1 MCVPAFPC
9 LDIIKRWHNA
19 KMSDQLSSGRQED
32 NSIVKTHP
40 DTMVKDEP
48 RLAMLSPLDR
58 VQQVSDAMMGYIGK
72 AGLKR
77 GDRLPTERQLMNE
90 LGVGRSTVREV
101 IGRFQALGVLESR
114 KGSGTY
120 LLQPVSSAT
129 VHMPLMVETE
139 NLRDALLQTLEVRR
153 GIEVEACALAA
164 LRRTEEDLRII
175 EEKLDEMERVHLT
188 KGTSGKEDLAF
199 HVSIYEATHN
209 PLFKQL
215 LEQMREAFERFW
227 HKPFDRPDFAR
238 RSFPFHRTL
247 FCAIAD
253 QDSDAARRETLK
265 ILAVVEE
272 DIKEMSK

>member
-1 MCVPAFPC
+1 MTMRIGTA
-9 LDIIKRWHNA
+9 LN
-19 KMSDQLSSGRQED
+19 
-32 NSIVKTHP
+32 
-40 DTMVKDEP
+40 DTQHIAALP
-48 RLAMLSPLDR
+48 PLDR
-58 VQQVSDAMMGYIGK
+58 VQQVSGAMVGYINK

-77 GDRLPTERQLMNE
+77 GDRLPTERELMNA

-101 IGRFQALGVLESR
+101 IGRFQALGVVETR

-120 LLQPVSSAT
+120 LLQPVSAAT
-129 VHMPLMVETE
+129 VHMPLMLETV

-153 GIEVEACALAA
+153 GIEVEAGALAA
-164 LRRTEEDLRII
+164 MRRTEDDLRII
-175 EEKLDEMERVHLT
+175 EEKLDEMERVHLA

-199 HVSIYEATHN
+199 HVAIYDATHN

-227 HKPFDRPDFAR
+227 TKPFDRPDFAR
-238 RSFPFHRTL
+238 RSFPYHRTL
-247 FCAIAD
+247 FSAIAD
-253 QDSDAARRETLK
+253 QDSEAARRETLK